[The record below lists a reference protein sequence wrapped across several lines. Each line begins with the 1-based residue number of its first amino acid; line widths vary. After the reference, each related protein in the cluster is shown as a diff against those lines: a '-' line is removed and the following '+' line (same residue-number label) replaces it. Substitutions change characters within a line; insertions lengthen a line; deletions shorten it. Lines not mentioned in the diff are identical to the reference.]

1 MARADGSRRQV
12 LRGALILAVCA
23 CTALAAGPRPEGEP
37 PCHTPAELPPIDNRE
52 GWMILYEEA
61 PVHPM
66 ELVDGGRELW
76 VANIPGASVAVFDAS
91 DPFRLRLVAEIP
103 VGLGPVT
110 VRLRPPSPGGGAGG
124 REIWVVC
131 QSSNSLFILDARTR
145 RVMDTVRLPGEPSG
159 LVFDAAGEV
168 AWVTLSAT
176 AEIARVEAASRRVL
190 PPLAFA
196 APFPSPDGKA
206 VPVRGHEPR
215 ALLLDGDDLYVAS
228 SKSGNGTTIDSQD
241 RDGDGVQFEILDAW
255 GEPGPPPPDRDVLR
269 FDASRPDAPGTA
281 ALWRMGTL
289 NHDLVR
295 GPDGALWVSNVDLLN
310 AHVSGKFAHP
320 LNGGFAVHRVSR
332 ALPSADGSPQGGTVH
347 VDLNAARDPR
357 LPAGTCA
364 MPNAMARSADGALLY
379 VACYETRNTVVVD
392 TRTRRVVAELRA
404 DPASPAGWGP
414 RGLAL
419 DEEAGALY
427 AYNRGDNTVSAFRVP
442 AAPGSAVLPAGP
454 AVPAGFDPTPALVK
468 AGRRH
473 MIDARNSATGTLS
486 CNTCHNDGQT
496 DGLAWD
502 QRDFTGDLPHAPES
516 REVDNVIKVT
526 MDLRGIEVTPPYH
539 WRGDR
544 QDLDDFNPAFE
555 SLFGGRRL
563 SLAEYREM
571 EAFVFSLAYPPNP
584 YQDERRVYSPRALQG
599 FGCFT
604 GQEAAHSV
612 SRDTTGFPSNGANP
626 AGRITV
632 TCRDCH
638 GMTAGLA
645 TGNQI
650 INEVRFPV
658 PQDTT
663 QLRGLFD
670 KVRDTAFYAGAV
682 RPATGW
688 GFGNNGFFG
697 TTIEFMGMFPELDR
711 PQKELLDAFLTELDT
726 GIAPAAAFAWTLRP
740 DGGEGPVERYLILQ
754 AEAGHIDL
762 VARGWMKVR
771 GRERAVGMT
780 YDPARKVFVTDTT
793 GVGPF
798 PYESLAAA
806 VGKEGGVLTFLGVP
820 VGSGARLGI
829 DRDMD
834 FLPDGDEAAL
844 GTSTASADT
853 DGDGFPDGYE
863 VRHGASPAQAASRPR
878 RETTAPAIRG
888 ARVVWVNST
897 VAKVRWETDEE
908 TVARI
913 SVLPAGGGEPVWTG
927 EDPQP
932 LRRHV
937 RIVRG
942 LKPGRAYEVRI
953 EAADLAVPPNR
964 SEVRLAGDRGLR
976 LDPPLFPSVHV
987 AGSWLSAEAVDAA
1000 TGRVELRVD
1009 FAVEDDAGRPVESA
1023 VVHFKLVEWVPGSRA
1038 NKIQR
1043 FAAPPTRGGRTSMVV
1058 PSLLRAG
1065 SGGIAEA
1072 LVDREFG
1079 KGVVDPAKRLYF
1091 HPFDRET
1098 RYWARLRLP

>member
-1 MARADGSRRQV
+1 MSREDGSRRQV
-12 LRGALILAVCA
+12 LLGALILAVCA
-23 CTALAAGPRPEGEP
+23 CTALAAGSGPAGEP
-37 PCHTPAELPPIDNRE
+37 PCHTPAEPPPIDNRE
-52 GWMILYEEA
+52 GWLVNYEEA

-66 ELVDGGRELW
+66 ELAEGGRELW

-110 VRLRPPSPGGGAGG
+110 VRHRPPPRDGGAV
-124 REIWVVC
+124 REVWVVC

-145 RVMDTVRLPGEPSG
+145 RVVDTVRLPGEPGG

-168 AWVTLSAT
+168 AWVSLSAT

-196 APFPSPDGKA
+196 TPLPDADGKA
-206 VPVRGHEPR
+206 VPVRAAEPR
-215 ALLLDGDDLYVAS
+215 ALLLAGSDLYAVS
-228 SKSGNGTTIDSQD
+228 YKSGNGTTIDSQD

-289 NHDLVR
+289 NHDLAR
-295 GPDGALWVSNVDLLN
+295 GADGALWVSNVDLLN
-310 AHVSGKFAHP
+310 AHVPGKFAHP
-320 LNGGFAVHRVSR
+320 LNGGFATHRVSR
-332 ALPSADGSPQGGTVH
+332 AVPSADGSPQGGTVH

-357 LPAGTCA
+357 LPAGACA
-364 MPNAMARSADGALLY
+364 MPNAMELSADGSLLY

-392 TRTRRVVAELRA
+392 TRTNRVVAELRA
-404 DPASPAGWGP
+404 DPASREGWGP

-419 DEEAGALY
+419 NEKAGALY
-427 AYNRGDNTVSAFRVP
+427 VYNRGDNTVSAFRVP
-442 AAPGSAVLPAGP
+442 AAPGSAVTPAGP

-473 MIDARNSATGTLS
+473 MIDARNSVTGTLS

-516 REVDNVIKVT
+516 REVDNFIKVT

-544 QDLDDFNPAFE
+544 QDLADFNPAFE
-555 SLFGGRRL
+555 ALFGGRRL
-563 SLAEYREM
+563 SPEEYREM

-584 YQDERRVYSPRALQG
+584 RQDERRVYSARALQG

-604 GQEAAHSV
+604 GKEAAHSV
-612 SRDTTGFPSNGANP
+612 SRDTTGFPSNGSNP

-632 TCRDCH
+632 TCQDCH

-670 KVRDTAFYAGAV
+670 KTRDTAFYAGAA
-682 RPATGW
+682 RSATGW

-697 TTIEFMGMFPELDR
+697 TTFEFMGMFPELTA
-711 PQKELLDAFLTELDT
+711 PQKELLDVFLTELDT
-726 GIAPAAAFAWTLRP
+726 GIAPAAAYAWTLRP
-740 DGGEGPVERYLILQ
+740 GGGEGPVESYLIPQ

-762 VARGWMKVR
+762 VARGWL
-771 GRERAVGMT
+771 GERTVGML
-780 YDPARKVFVTDTT
+780 YDPARKAFVTDTS
-793 GVGPF
+793 GAGPF
-798 PYESLAAA
+798 PYKRLAAKLE
-806 VGKEGGVLTFLGVP
+806 KEGGALTFLGVP
-820 VGSGARLGI
+820 VGSGHRLGL

-844 GTSTASADT
+844 GASTAAADT

-863 VRHGASPAQAASRPR
+863 ARHGSSPAKAASRPR
-878 RETTAPAIRG
+878 REATAPSIRG
-888 ARVVWVNST
+888 ARVAWVNST

-908 TVARI
+908 TVSRI

-927 EDPQP
+927 EETQP
-932 LRRHV
+932 LRRHA

-953 EAADLAVPPNR
+953 EAADLAAPPNR
-964 SEVRLAGDRGLR
+964 SEVRLAGDAGLR
-976 LDPPLFPSVHV
+976 LAPPLFPSVHV
-987 AGSWLSAEAVDAA
+987 AGTWLSQEAADPA

-1009 FAVEDDAGRPVESA
+1009 FVVEDDAGRAVEDA
-1023 VVHFKLVEWVPGSRA
+1023 VVHFKLVEWVPGARA
-1038 NKIQR
+1038 NKIQT
-1043 FAAPPTRGGRTSMVV
+1043 FVTPPTRGGRTSMIV
-1058 PSLLRAG
+1058 PSQLRAG

-1072 LVDREFG
+1072 LVDRRFG
-1079 KGVVDPAKRLYF
+1079 KGVVDAQNRLYF

-1098 RYWARLRLP
+1098 GYWARLRLP

>member
-1 MARADGSRRQV
+1 MARVDGRRRQV
-12 LRGALILAVCA
+12 FRGVLVLVVCA
-23 CTALAAGPRPEGEP
+23 CTALAAGSGPDGEP
-37 PCHTPAELPPIDNRE
+37 PCHTPAEPPPIDNRE
-52 GWMILYEEA
+52 GWMVLFEEA

-91 DPFRLRLVAEIP
+91 DPFRLRLAGEIP

-110 VRLRPPSPGGGAGG
+110 VRRRPPPPGGGAGG

-131 QSSNSLFILDARTR
+131 QSSNSVFILDARTR
-145 RVMDTVRLPGEPSG
+145 RVVDTVRLAGEPSG
-159 LVFDAAGEV
+159 LVFDAAGET

-196 APFPSPDGKA
+196 TPLPGADGKA
-206 VPVRGHEPR
+206 VPVRAAEPR
-215 ALLLDGDDLYVAS
+215 ALLLAGSDLYVAS
-228 SKSGNGTTIDSQD
+228 SRSGNGTTIDSQD
-241 RDGDGVQFEILDAW
+241 RDGDGVQFEIVDAW

-269 FDASRPDAPGTA
+269 FDASRPEAPGTA

-295 GPDGALWVSNVDLLN
+295 GADGALWVSNVDLLN
-310 AHVSGKFAHP
+310 AHVPGKFAHS

-332 ALPSADGSPQGGTVH
+332 AVPSADGSPQGGTVH

-357 LPAGTCA
+357 LPKGTCA
-364 MPNAMARSADGALLY
+364 MPNAMELSADGSLLY
-379 VACYETRNTVVVD
+379 VACYETRSTVAVD
-392 TRTRRVVAELRA
+392 TKTNRVVAELK
-404 DPASPAGWGP
+404 AGWGP

-419 DEEAGALY
+419 HEKAGALY
-427 AYNRGDNTVSAFRVP
+427 VYNRGDNTVSAFRVP
-442 AAPGSAVLPAGP
+442 AAPGSAVLPEGP
-454 AVPAGFDPTPALVK
+454 AVAAGFDPTPALVK

-473 MIDARNSATGTLS
+473 LIDAGNSVTGTLS

-544 QDLDDFNPAFE
+544 QDLADFNPAFE

-563 SLAEYREM
+563 SPQEYREM

-584 YQDERRVYSPRALQG
+584 YQDERRAYSKRALQG

-604 GQEAAHSV
+604 GKEAAHSV
-612 SRDTTGFPSNGANP
+612 SRDVTGFPSNGSNP

-632 TCRDCH
+632 TCQDCH
-638 GMTAGLA
+638 GMAAGLA
-645 TGNQI
+645 TSNQI

-697 TTIEFMGMFPELDR
+697 TTFDFMGMFPELSV
-711 PQKELLDAFLTELDT
+711 PQKELLNVFLTELDT
-726 GIAPAAAFAWTLRP
+726 GIAPAAAYAWTLRP
-740 DGGEGPVERYLILQ
+740 GRAEGPVTDLLIPQ
-754 AEAGHIDL
+754 AAAGHIDL
-762 VARGWMKVR
+762 VARGWL
-771 GRERAVGMT
+771 GERAVGML
-780 YDPARKVFVTDTT
+780 YDLVQKVFITDRS

-798 PYESLAAA
+798 SYETLVSK
-806 VGKEGGVLTFLGVP
+806 VGKEGGAITFLGAP
-820 VGSGARLGI
+820 VGSGHRLGI
-829 DRDMD
+829 DRDLD

-844 GTSTASADT
+844 GASTAAADT

-863 VRHGASPAQAASRPR
+863 ARHGSNPARAESRPR
-878 RETTAPAIRG
+878 REATAPAIRG

-897 VAKVRWETDEE
+897 VAKIRWETDEE
-908 TVARI
+908 TVSRV
-913 SVLPAGGGEPVWTG
+913 SVLPAGADEPVWTG
-927 EDPQP
+927 EETKP
-932 LRRHV
+932 LRNHV

-953 EAADLAVPPNR
+953 EAADLASPPNR
-964 SEVRLAGDRGLR
+964 SEARLAGDAGLR

-987 AGSWLSAEAVDAA
+987 AGTWLAQEAVDAA
-1000 TGRVELRVD
+1000 TGRVELRVIFD
-1009 FAVEDDAGRPVESA
+1009 VEDDAGRPVDGA
-1023 VVHFKLVEWVPGSRA
+1023 VVHFKLVEWVPGSRK
-1038 NKIQR
+1038 NKIQS
-1043 FAAPPTRGGRTSMVV
+1043 FVAPPTRGGRTSMIV
-1058 PSLLRAG
+1058 PSQLRAG

-1079 KGVVDPAKRLYF
+1079 KGVVDPQNRLYF